1 MMPSHLPPVTIL
13 MGSPTHAPEY
23 IFIHSAYLWD
33 SSFAAVPPC
42 RRPCTWSR
50 RSSLWAFLQCPTR
63 AGDRR
68 SFPVCTHTKRSR
80 ENNWHEKTPSKEPA
94 SQTRKPGCWGC
105 TFMQYVRDGEP
116 IMSFGDTSAYNFNK
130 YLNIRDY

>member
-1 MMPSHLPPVTIL
+1 MMPSCLPPVTTLIR
-13 MGSPTHAPEY
+13 SPTHAFGY

-68 SFPVCTHTKRSR
+68 SFPACTHTKRSH

-94 SQTRKPGCWGC
+94 SQTC
-105 TFMQYVRDGEP
+105 TWAIGGVRLCSISEMAKLSCNSV
-116 IMSFGDTSAYNFNK
+116 IRAHTIST
-130 YLNIRDY
+130 NI